1 MTDELNSTLHFYL
14 LSYTLLCCLSSNVCV
29 SVTLCV
35 CVSVCVCVLVDLL
48 GLLKWRSNTSL
59 LQQNLRQL
67 MKVEGGEVVKV
78 SPPPTPPPRGLVLL
92 LL

>member
-1 MTDELNSTLHFYL
+1 MLNLNSHLSLSLHLSLHRMYNYWQDELYSV
-14 LSYTLLCCLSSNVCV
+14 LCGNNFFFFFP
-29 SVTLCV
+29 
-35 CVSVCVCVLVDLL
+35 VDLL

-78 SPPPTPPPRGLVLL
+78 RA
-92 LL
+92 